1 MARFATAPLWVP
13 GVFGVLGVLAAPAAA
28 QDLRLSLPVACAI
41 GQSCFIQ
48 HYVDTDPGKAAR
60 DHRCGTLTYDGHDG
74 TDFRVPTLAAQRAGV
89 DVLAA
94 APGRV
99 LRLRDGVPDIS
110 ARDRGRLAV
119 EGSECGN
126 GLILAHVGGWETQY
140 CHLARG
146 SIAVKPGEM
155 VGAGQRLGRVGMSG
169 LAEFP
174 HLHFTLRRNG
184 KIVDPFAPQAAP
196 GTCSDSAPSSLWD
209 DKLKDALAYRAG
221 SVINAGFATGAL
233 TMALIDEGKAA
244 DRIDQNSPALVAFV
258 RAIGLRQGDVQTLSL
273 IAPDGSVLRENSVAP
288 LESNKAQYMVFVGAQ
303 RPVTGWRTGRY
314 RAAYTVFRDGKP
326 AIEHS
331 FSVDLAP

>member
-1 MARFATAPLWVP
+1 MTVTTGRISAF
-13 GVFGVLGVLAAPAAA
+13 
-28 QDLRLSLPVACAI
+28 
-41 GQSCFIQ
+41 
-48 HYVDTDPGKAAR
+48 
-60 DHRCGTLTYDGHDG
+60 
-74 TDFRVPTLAAQRAGV
+74 PTLAAQRAGV

-119 EGSECGN
+119 EGTECGN
-126 GLILAHVGGWETQY
+126 GLIVAHGGGWETQY

-209 DKLKDALAYRAG
+209 GKLKDALAYRAG

-288 LESNKAQYMVFVGAQ
+288 LDSNKAQYMVFVGAQ